1 MTLDDQPIG
10 EDDLQ
15 AYIDDRLAPD
25 RRRRVEAWLQQ
36 HPERRRNVEADRR
49 HRDTLRSTLLAGDEP
64 VPARLRVAEIRRR
77 LRAARSHRV
86 RAAAA
91 AVVLVIGGAAVGW
104 SGRGWLERQ
113 AVADMSDAV
122 AAYRV
127 FTADAAQPVEMRAS
141 DRARLGQWLSGRLGR
156 TLEIPDLSSL
166 GLRFMGGRLLS
177 TADGAAA
184 LLMYDND
191 RGARLV
197 FYVRPVAGGR
207 PPGPQERIEGGI
219 ATRFWF
225 DGRYGYAVAG
235 PAASPVL
242 RPAAEAFQRAY
253 AAT

>member
-1 MTLDDQPIG
+1 MTSDDHSIG

-25 RRRRVEAWLQQ
+25 RRRQVEAWLQQ

-49 HRDTLRSTLLAGDEP
+49 HRDALRSTLLAGDEP
-64 VPARLRVAEIRRR
+64 VPARLGVAEVRRQI
-77 LRAARSHRV
+77 RAARWHRV

-91 AVVLVIGGAAVGW
+91 AVVLVIAGAAAGW
-104 SGRGWLERQ
+104 LGRGWLDLQ
-113 AVADMSDAV
+113 DADMADA
-122 AAYRV
+122 AEAYRV
-127 FTADAAQPVEMRAS
+127 FTADAVQPVEMRAS

-156 TLEIPDLSSL
+156 TLEIPDLTSL

-197 FYVRPVAGGR
+197 FYVRPVSERR
-207 PPGPQERIEGGI
+207 PSGLHERIEDGI

-225 DGRYGYAVAG
+225 AGRYGYAVAG
-235 PAASPVL
+235 PAASPLL
-242 RPAAEAFQRAY
+242 RPAAEAIQRAY
-253 AAT
+253 TAT